1 MSSKLLTN
9 IDLGNVS
16 EDNDEDD
23 TMQVHLSIH
32 PFVCLHRNFWR
43 RKFI

>member
-1 MSSKLLTN
+1 MGSKLLTN
-9 IDLGNVS
+9 IDLVNVS

-32 PFVCLHRNFWR
+32 PIVCLHRNFWR

>member
-1 MSSKLLTN
+1 MSIKLLVN
-9 IDLGNVS
+9 IDLVNVS

-23 TMQVHLSIH
+23 PMQVHLSIH
-32 PFVCLHRNFWR
+32 LIVCLHRDFWR